1 MLGARKQ
8 EQWKEQ
14 QKTKEMIGQNG
25 LSGSV
30 AAEAMSSAIINFT
43 PLSGAHDE
51 GPLCYLLEVCM

>member
-14 QKTKEMIGQNG
+14 KKAIGQNG